1 MGGGAIH
8 RRRCVMPKYLARASY
23 TAEGAQGLRKD
34 KASGRRAVAAQVL
47 ESLGGK
53 LECFYFAFGE
63 DDAVM
68 IYELPDNVV
77 AVRVSMAVNAF
88 ARFASKPPPLGRGG
102 EGDDALGAA
111 DTGSGAP
118 GQCPATRT
126 CAPS

>member
-1 MGGGAIH
+1 
-8 RRRCVMPKYLARASY
+8 MPKYLARASY

-68 IYELPDNVV
+68 IYELPDNVA
-77 AVRVSMAVNAF
+77 AVRVSMAVNASGLIV
-88 ARFASKPPPLGRGG
+88 SKTTPLLTV
-102 EGDDALGAA
+102 EEVDQALGAP
-111 DTGSGAP
+111 DIGFRAP
-118 GQCPATRT
+118 GR
-126 CAPS
+126 